1 MPAAKLV
8 QNILGSKNPIHPVRV
23 KKAATST
30 HIVPQALID
39 IGFEFEYDFRKSLK
53 HWRKVSPDDFNLP
66 SSGVDPKKIKL
77 NLKGYPEKNIEPIK
91 KNDNRF
97 VVPLSS
103 DAEDQQ

>member
-53 HWRKVSPDDFNLP
+53 HWRKVSPDDFDLP

-77 NLKGYPEKNIEPIK
+77 NLKRSTEEITEPIK
-91 KNDNRF
+91 KNDNKI
-97 VVPLSS
+97 VVALSP
-103 DAEDQQ
+103 DAVDEE